1 MWENIFHVWPNQT
14 NSVQTWKQLSI
25 IYEQILTVATAKPPW
40 HLHSQLEKLLR
51 WSTDQLICPE
61 NGGEIRISFT

>member
-25 IYEQILTVATAKPPW
+25 IYEQILTVATAKPP
-40 HLHSQLEKLLR
+40 
-51 WSTDQLICPE
+51 
-61 NGGEIRISFT
+61 